1 MSEEKKV
8 ENVFRTYKKQFIKK
22 LGRKALYNTTID
34 RVGAELFGTK
44 WIGCFPQDKVV
55 LRNGFQVL
63 NVDKS
68 TQSGS
73 HWIGLYKTN
82 NNIYIYDSFA
92 RPSGQLL
99 KSLTKKIKGYHLKYK
114 DSDRSDAEQRGDSEV
129 CGQLSLSW
137 LLCVKDLGI
146 RKAMLI

>member
-1 MSEEKKV
+1 MSEKKA
-8 ENVFRTYKKQFIKK
+8 EDVFRKYKKQFIKK

-34 RVGAELFGTK
+34 KVGVELFGTK

-55 LRNGFQVL
+55 LKNGYQIL

-68 TQSGS
+68 TQNGS

-82 NNIYIYDSFA
+82 NNIYIYDSFG
-92 RPSGQLL
+92 RPTPQLL
-99 KSLTKKIKGYHLKYK
+99 KLLTKKIKGYHLKYK
-114 DSDRSDAEQRGDSEV
+114 DSDLDAEQRGDSEV

-137 LLCVKDLGI
+137 LMCVRDLGV